1 MNKEI
6 FIIIFVS
13 FFALGFLPFTETIVF
28 GHDEDFSYKE
38 INKLE
43 RFGTQGTN
51 TKKYNKKK
59 DNKKDKKKGQ
69 KTSSSSSTSTNELL
83 NLMNVNKKNFNE
95 SVNKRIYRIIKSNI
109 TVFQKQFESFIN
121 TLISDIKKNKEITD
135 RIILGRFFDS
145 EQFQNFKKDLYN
157 KLSKA
162 KMESLYEPIKE
173 YFQYLNKKFFPGLFK
188 KLLIKK
194 KFVLSKEDIILL
206 KDIIHELLNTNME
219 FKLSEFVFMELLSS
233 RGEHTTFNLA
243 TIKKMLKQNP
253 QYLQS
258 KNPMYNVKHFIPLL
272 KVRMLENMRFE
283 SFLFYLSFLYRKF
296 HRQIIMFRKLSLIQ
310 EDNDLKEVYKT
321 FLVKTGKFV
330 SNLNGASLTI
340 FKRNS

>member
-6 FIIIFVS
+6 FIIIFIS

-28 GHDEDFSYKE
+28 GNDEDFSYKE

-51 TKKYNKKK
+51 TKKKAH
-59 DNKKDKKKGQ
+59 G
-69 KTSSSSSTSTNELL
+69 SSSTSTNQLL
-83 NLMNVNKKNFNE
+83 NLMKVNKKNFNE
-95 SVNKRIYRIIKSNI
+95 SINKRIYRVIKSNI
-109 TVFQKQFESFIN
+109 TLFQKQFESFIN
-121 TLISDIKKNKEITD
+121 SFISDIKKNKEITD
-135 RIILGRFFDS
+135 RIILGQFFDS
-145 EQFQNFKKDLYN
+145 EEFEKFKSDLYM

-162 KMESLYEPIKE
+162 KMESLYDPIKE
-173 YFQYLNKKFFPGLFK
+173 YFKYLNKKFFPGLFK

-233 RGEHTTFNLA
+233 RGEHKTFNSDN
-243 TIKKMLKQNP
+243 IKKMLKQNP
-253 QYLQS
+253 KYLQS
-258 KNPMYNVKHFIPLL
+258 KNPMYNVTHFIPLL
-272 KVRMLENMRFE
+272 KIRMLERMSFE
-283 SFLFYLSFLYRKF
+283 SFLFYLTFLYRKF

-310 EDNDLKEVYKT
+310 ENKDLKDIYKR
-321 FLVKTGKFV
+321 FLVKTAEFV
-330 SNLNGASLTI
+330 STLNGASLTI

>member
-28 GHDEDFSYKE
+28 GNDEDFSYKE
-38 INKLE
+38 INNLE

-51 TKKYNKKK
+51 TKKKAN
-59 DNKKDKKKGQ
+59 G
-69 KTSSSSSTSTNELL
+69 SSSTSTNQLL
-83 NLMNVNKKNFNE
+83 NLMKVNKKNFNE
-95 SVNKRIYRIIKSNI
+95 SINKRIYRVIKSNI
-109 TVFQKQFESFIN
+109 TLFQKQFESFIN
-121 TLISDIKKNKEITD
+121 SFISDIKKNKEITD
-135 RIILGRFFDS
+135 RIILGQFFDS
-145 EQFQNFKKDLYN
+145 EEFEKFKSDLYM

-162 KMESLYEPIKE
+162 KMESLYDPIKE
-173 YFQYLNKKFFPGLFK
+173 YFKYLNKKFFPGLFK

-233 RGEHTTFNLA
+233 RGEHKTFNSDN
-243 TIKKMLKQNP
+243 IKKMLKQNP
-253 QYLQS
+253 KYLQS
-258 KNPMYNVKHFIPLL
+258 KNPMYNVTHFIPLL
-272 KVRMLENMRFE
+272 KIRMLERMSFE
-283 SFLFYLSFLYRKF
+283 SFLFYLTFLYRKF

-310 EDNDLKEVYKT
+310 ENKDLKDIYKR
-321 FLVKTGKFV
+321 FLVKTAEFV
-330 SNLNGASLTI
+330 STLNGASLTI

>member
-28 GHDEDFSYKE
+28 GNDEDFSYKE

-51 TKKYNKKK
+51 TE
-59 DNKKDKKKGQ
+59 KKGNG
-69 KTSSSSSTSTNELL
+69 SSSTSTNQLL
-83 NLMNVNKKNFNE
+83 NLMKVNKKNFNE
-95 SVNKRIYRIIKSNI
+95 SINKRIYRVIKSNI
-109 TVFQKQFESFIN
+109 TLFQKQFESFIN
-121 TLISDIKKNKEITD
+121 SFISDIKKNKEITD
-135 RIILGRFFDS
+135 RIILGHFFDS
-145 EQFQNFKKDLYN
+145 EEFEKFKSDLYM

-162 KMESLYEPIKE
+162 KMESLYDPIKE
-173 YFQYLNKKFFPGLFK
+173 YFKYLNKKFFPGLFK

-233 RGEHTTFNLA
+233 RGEHKTFNSNN
-243 TIKKMLKQNP
+243 IKKMLKQNP
-253 QYLQS
+253 KYLQS
-258 KNPMYNVKHFIPLL
+258 KNPMYNVTHFIPLL
-272 KVRMLENMRFE
+272 KIRMLERMSFE
-283 SFLFYLSFLYRKF
+283 SFLFYLTFLYRKF
-296 HRQIIMFRKLSLIQ
+296 HRHICMFRKLSLIQ
-310 EDNDLKEVYKT
+310 ENKDLKDIYKR
-321 FLVKTGKFV
+321 FLVKTAEFV
-330 SNLNGASLTI
+330 STLNGASLTI

>member
-6 FIIIFVS
+6 FIIIFIS

-28 GHDEDFSYKE
+28 GNDEDFSYKE

-51 TKKYNKKK
+51 TKKKAH
-59 DNKKDKKKGQ
+59 G
-69 KTSSSSSTSTNELL
+69 SSSTSTNQLL
-83 NLMNVNKKNFNE
+83 NLMKVNKKNFNE
-95 SVNKRIYRIIKSNI
+95 SINKRIYRVIKSNI
-109 TVFQKQFESFIN
+109 TLFQKQFESFIN
-121 TLISDIKKNKEITD
+121 SFISDIKKNKEITD
-135 RIILGRFFDS
+135 RIILGQFFDS
-145 EQFQNFKKDLYN
+145 EEFEKFKSDLYM

-162 KMESLYEPIKE
+162 KMESLYDPIKE
-173 YFQYLNKKFFPGLFK
+173 YFKYLNKKLFPGLFK

-233 RGEHTTFNLA
+233 RGEHKTFNSDN
-243 TIKKMLKQNP
+243 IKKMLKQNP
-253 QYLQS
+253 KYLQS
-258 KNPMYNVKHFIPLL
+258 KNPMYNVTHFIPLL
-272 KVRMLENMRFE
+272 KISMLERMSFE
-283 SFLFYLSFLYRKF
+283 SFLFYLTFLYRKF

-310 EDNDLKEVYKT
+310 ENKDLKDIYKR
-321 FLVKTGKFV
+321 FLVKTAEFV
-330 SNLNGASLTI
+330 STLNGASLTI